1 MFIRS
6 LHLKC
11 GTVSKRHI
19 WWSYLCHVCVTYLSE
34 CHVCVIW
41 LSSACLSLLSLL
53 HFTTVHFTTMLLICF
68 SYASHMLLIC
78 FSSDVIGLL
87 SWPQWSAPC
96 GDAKEVPPGEVEQ
109 SWRKRRK
116 WRKWRK
122 WRRKMAS
129 KTETKL
135 RSLQVK
141 TSIAA
146 TISISRAIQRV
157 RTNHLLPFLQEQG
170 NSRNMERLSST
181 HLRSSQDAF
190 GA

>member
-1 MFIRS
+1 MVVIS
-6 LHLKC
+6 
-11 GTVSKRHI
+11 VSR
-19 WWSYLCHVCVTYLSE
+19 LCHISVWE

-53 HFTTVHFTTMLLICF
+53 HFTTFYY
-68 SYASHMLLIC
+68 YASHMLLIRC
-78 FSSDVIGLL
+78 HQMSSDVIGLL

-109 SWRKRRK
+109 AWRQR
-116 WRKWRK
+116 RKWRK

-157 RTNHLLPFLQEQG
+157 RTNHLLPFLLQEQG
-170 NSRNMERLSST
+170 NSRNMERLSFT

-190 GA
+190 SAWILDTSTRSM

>member
-1 MFIRS
+1 MLCQNVRYGGHICVTS
-6 LHLKC
+6 
-11 GTVSKRHI
+11 VSHI
-19 WWSYLCHVCVTYLSE
+19 CLRVPCLCHMAVISLSQ
-34 CHVCVIW
+34 
-41 LSSACLSLLSLL
+41 STK
-53 HFTTVHFTTMLLICF
+53 FTTFYYILLLRF
-68 SYASHMLLIC
+68 SYASHQM
-78 FSSDVIGLL
+78 SSDVIGLL

-109 SWRKRRK
+109 AWRQR
-116 WRKWRK
+116 RKWRK

-157 RTNHLLPFLQEQG
+157 RTNHLLPFLLQEQG
-170 NSRNMERLSST
+170 NSRNMERLSLT

>member
-1 MFIRS
+1 MVVIS
-6 LHLKC
+6 
-11 GTVSKRHI
+11 VSR
-19 WWSYLCHVCVTYLSE
+19 LCHISVWVPCLCHMAVISLSQ
-34 CHVCVIW
+34 
-41 LSSACLSLLSLL
+41 STK
-53 HFTTVHFTTMLLICF
+53 FTTFYYILLLRF
-68 SYASHMLLIC
+68 SYASHQM
-78 FSSDVIGLL
+78 SSDVIGLL

-109 SWRKRRK
+109 AWRQRRKRRK
-116 WRKWRK
+116 WRT

-157 RTNHLLPFLQEQG
+157 RTNHLLPFLLQEQG
-170 NSRNMERLSST
+170 NSRNMERLSFT

-190 GA
+190 GAWILDTSTRSM